1 MRPIICAFFLAAQ
14 VFVGSV
20 AAAQEMVPAQ
30 RDSAG
35 AVLIQYIRFKPD
47 TAAKVRGIEARL
59 DKAANTVG
67 LPPTT
72 RIQMRTG
79 PWHAVYIVPLPGGLA
94 EMDGQ
99 PSKSDAD
106 FINALAK
113 QEGSMESALKLTA
126 SWDETIDQI
135 VVEAGHLEA
144 PLPTTSK

>member
-1 MRPIICAFFLAAQ
+1 MRPIICAFFLAVQ
-14 VFVGSV
+14 VFVVGEV
-20 AAAQEMVPAQ
+20 AAREMVPAPRQ
-30 RDSAG
+30 SAG

-47 TAAKVRGIEARL
+47 TAATVRGIEARL
-59 DKAANTVG
+59 DKAANTAG

-79 PWHAVYIVPLPGGLA
+79 PWHAVYIVQLLGGLA

-106 FINALAK
+106 FINALAR
-113 QEGSMESALKLTA
+113 QEGRMDSALKLTA

-135 VVEAGHLEA
+135 VVEAGHLDT
-144 PLPTTSK
+144 PLPTPSK